1 MYKDCGQGN
10 STKSGLIFEKET
22 SISSKLKLQ
31 EKYKDTTEDEVICDG
46 KVIGLLLPKYKLYK
60 FLKSKNINWKE
71 KLSKKLLPDEC
82 FYNFLD
88 NTFYIIE
95 KKFQTKRGSVDEKLQ
110 TCEYK
115 LKRFKKLLEN
125 ISCNVKYMYL
135 LCDWFN
141 KDSYKDTLEYIIEKD
156 CQFFINELPLESIG
170 L

>member
-71 KLSKKLLPDEC
+71 KLSLGE
-82 FYNFLD
+82 
-88 NTFYIIE
+88 I
-95 KKFQTKRGSVDEKLQ
+95 
-110 TCEYK
+110 YK
-115 LKRFKKLLEN
+115 
-125 ISCNVKYMYL
+125 
-135 LCDWFN
+135 
-141 KDSYKDTLEYIIEKD
+141 
-156 CQFFINELPLESIG
+156 
-170 L
+170 